1 MSILVLFK
9 MDRSKTKIHFHLTF
23 PGTKKNRYRIDF
35 FPPFRHSQL
44 VTTSLSFFRFLFY
57 VKTTYTLSSDDSEK
71 KLPTTDLFIM
81 IQCVPQKN
89 VILIKATPLL
99 LYFSNT
105 HRIDLNVCSL
115 MQIWDMLRGKWNS
128 FIKRLTFEIFELLAK
143 YGYQT
148 LYLITCGFHRL

>member
-1 MSILVLFK
+1 MSILVMFK

-81 IQCVPQKN
+81 IQCVPQKKCHFDKSDPAST
-89 VILIKATPLL
+89 L
-99 LYFSNT
+99 F
-105 HRIDLNVCSL
+105 
-115 MQIWDMLRGKWNS
+115 
-128 FIKRLTFEIFELLAK
+128 FK
-143 YGYQT
+143 YS
-148 LYLITCGFHRL
+148 